1 MPYSFKGISLSND
14 ELMFPDYDAYYSPI
28 LQGINHSPA
37 QVTVRQNNIIIY
49 NDYLPAGPFTLNQL
63 KPLAHKGVLEMT
75 ITESSG
81 RVRQYQYPF
90 SSSPLMIKKRP
101 ISLCLKQWNG
111 L

>member
-1 MPYSFKGISLSND
+1 
-14 ELMFPDYDAYYSPI
+14 MFPDYDAYYSPI

-90 SSSPLMIKKRP
+90 SSSPLMIKKGQFRYALNSGMVSNRSRSAP
-101 ISLCLKQWNG
+101 PYFFIAK
-111 L
+111 